1 MRLMGAE
8 AVIEVEGLVKRYGDL
23 VAVNGISFEVY
34 RGEIFGLLGPNG
46 AGKTTTVECIEGL
59 RTPDAGRIT
68 VLGETPS
75 PGNLHLKARLGIQL
89 QGTAFLPHLTVEETL
104 RLFAALYP
112 KSVPVRELIELVA
125 LKEKRRSRVKD
136 LSGGQRQR
144 LAVATALVND
154 PELLILDEP
163 TTGLDP
169 QARRSLWGLI
179 SSLKGRGK
187 TVLLTTHY
195 MEEAEYLCDR
205 VLILD
210 HGEIVALGSPEELV
224 SMHSEGIPIEV
235 HLGEGADGVDLSGL
249 PGVRRAVR
257 EGNTVMLYSEA
268 PMETIRAV
276 SLLSAEG
283 KVELKDLVL
292 RRVSLEDVYLVL
304 TGRRISE

>member
-1 MRLMGAE
+1 MGIE

-23 VAVNGISFEVY
+23 VAVNGISFEVR
-34 RGEIFGLLGPNG
+34 RGEILGLLGPNG

-59 RTPDAGRIT
+59 RVPDAGKIE
-68 VLGETPS
+68 VLGMKAGPT
-75 PGNLHLKARLGIQL
+75 NYAIKARLGIQL

-112 KSVPVRELIELVA
+112 KSVPVRDLIELVA
-125 LKEKRRSRVKD
+125 LGEKRRSRVKY

-154 PELLILDEP
+154 PEILILDEP
-163 TTGLDP
+163 TSGLDP
-169 QARRSLWGLI
+169 HARRSIWDLI

-195 MEEAEYLCDR
+195 MEEAEHLCDR

-210 HGEIVALGSPEELV
+210 HGEIIALGSPEELIFR
-224 SMHSEGIPIEV
+224 HSEGIPIEL
-235 HLGEGADGVDLSGL
+235 HLGGDGTKPDLSEL
-249 PGVRRAVR
+249 PGVRKAVW
-257 EGNTVMLYSEA
+257 EGETAVLYSDS
-268 PMETIRAV
+268 PVETIRAV
-276 SLLSAEG
+276 SALAEEG
-283 KVELKDLVL
+283 KIALEDLVM

-304 TGRRISE
+304 TGRRIRE